1 MDFSTLDALSRACA
15 KCDIGGGCCFEAR
28 PPLTDERIRI
38 LMDNGVRPDQID
50 RIGAGYKRLGIR
62 PDGFCTLFKDGMC
75 SIHSVKPET
84 CIAGPFTF
92 DVKGAVLEIYLKRE
106 NICPMVA
113 FLKDNRKVYDE
124 LFEAAVENIT
134 KLLDGI
140 SQSELAEIVKI
151 DEPDTDLV
159 AEIRLKRRLL

>member
-1 MDFSTLDALSRACA
+1 
-15 KCDIGGGCCFEAR
+15 
-28 PPLTDERIRI
+28 
-38 LMDNGVRPDQID
+38 
-50 RIGAGYKRLGIR
+50 
-62 PDGFCTLFKDGMC
+62 MC

-124 LFEAAVENIT
+124 LFEAAVESIT